1 MGMKNKNHTTI
12 KRKPSVL
19 SISSLII
26 LSVYALILIS
36 ALLWA
41 LSFSFVDFDM
51 QIEYNFDNGNSYLV
65 FPNKLDFSNIGG
77 VYEKIKKEVVFGAG
91 TKVITLPE
99 MFLNSILYALGVS
112 FCGTLAPCIMGYVSS
127 KYKYRFNKV
136 IDTVVI
142 VTMILPIVGA
152 LPSQLK
158 VAMAFNFIDSIPGL
172 WVMAF
177 GFANMYYFVFKAI
190 FASLPDALNES
201 AMVEGAGD
209 FRIFLQIMLPLV
221 KTTFS
226 SVMLIGFVGAWN
238 NYTVPLAFAP
248 NKPTAAYGLF
258 TLVQGTRA
266 MPTEKMTG
274 AMILMIPVLVAYMLL
289 NKKLMGNLTMG
300 SVKG

>member
-1 MGMKNKNHTTI
+1 MKDI
-12 KRKPSVL
+12 KANSIKHKPSAL
-19 SISSLII
+19 SVSSLII
-26 LSVYALILIS
+26 LIVYSLIFIS

-41 LSFSFVDFDM
+41 LSFSFVDFDN

-65 FPNKLDFSNIGG
+65 FPNKFDFRNILG
-77 VYEKIKKEVVFGAG
+77 VYEKIKKEVAFGAG
-91 TKVITLPE
+91 TKIITLPE
-99 MFLNSILYALGVS
+99 MFLNSLLYALGVS
-112 FCGTLAPCIMGYVSS
+112 FAGTLAPCIMGYVTA
-127 KYKYRFNKV
+127 KYNFKFNKI

-142 VTMILPIVGA
+142 VTLILPIVGA

-158 VAMAFNFIDSIPGL
+158 VVIGLKLNDSIPGL
-172 WVMAF
+172 WIMAF

-190 FASLPDALNES
+190 FKSLPEALYES
-201 AMVEGAGD
+201 ASMDGAGE
-209 FRIFLQIMLPLV
+209 FKIFLRIMLPLV

-226 SVMLIGFVGAWN
+226 SVMLVGFVAAWN

-274 AMILMIPVLVAYMLL
+274 AMILMIPILVAYIFL

>member
-1 MGMKNKNHTTI
+1 MKKNKANII
-12 KRKPSVL
+12 KHKPSVL
-19 SISSLII
+19 SVSSLII
-26 LSVYALILIS
+26 LIVYSLLLIT

-41 LSFSFVDFDM
+41 LSFSFVDFDN
-51 QIEYNFDNGNSYLV
+51 QIEYNFANGNSFLV
-65 FPNKLDFSNIGG
+65 FPEKFDFGNIVG
-77 VYEKIKKEVVFGAG
+77 VYEKIKKEVAFGAG
-91 TKVITLPE
+91 TKIVTLPE
-99 MFLNSILYALGVS
+99 MFLNSVLYAVGVS
-112 FCGTLAPCIMGYVSS
+112 FAGTLAPCIMGYVTA
-127 KYKYRFNKV
+127 KYDFKFNKV

-158 VAMAFNFIDSIPGL
+158 VVMDFGFIDSIPGL
-172 WVMAF
+172 WIMAF

-190 FASLPDALNES
+190 FKSLPEALNES

-226 SVMLIGFVGAWN
+226 SVMLIGFVAAWN
-238 NYTVPLAFAP
+238 NYTAMLAFAP

-266 MPTEKMTG
+266 LPTEKMTG
-274 AMILMIPVLVAYMLL
+274 AMILMIPVLLGYIFL